1 MAATVSIEINV
12 TTPEDKAAK
21 ITVSNIN
28 PEATNANLKALGQRI
43 TNLTQNYYE
52 STVKIT
58 KEAVDTDV

>member
-58 KEAVDTDV
+58 KEAVDTNV

>member
-12 TTPEDKAAK
+12 TTLEDKAGK

-28 PEATNANLKALGQRI
+28 PEATNANLKSLGQRLAA
-43 TNLTQNYYE
+43 LTTSTYD

-58 KEAVDTDV
+58 KVAVDTEV

>member
-12 TTPEDKAAK
+12 TTPENKSAK

-28 PEATNANLKALGQRI
+28 PEATNANLKSLGQQI

-58 KEAVDTDV
+58 KEDVDTNV